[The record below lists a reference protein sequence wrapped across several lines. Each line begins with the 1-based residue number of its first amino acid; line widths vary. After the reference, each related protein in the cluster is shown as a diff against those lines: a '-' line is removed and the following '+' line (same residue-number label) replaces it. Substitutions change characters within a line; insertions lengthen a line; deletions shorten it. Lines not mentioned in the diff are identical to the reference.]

1 MSTEP
6 EAIKSCLGCW
16 GDCWRAYNDGGD
28 EGDVRVGTR
37 NSRAP
42 SGEELRRTGVSTSV
56 KPERQLLNERRQTM
70 ETYPDHGG
78 DNGRYGRL
86 YSAS

>member
-1 MSTEP
+1 M
-6 EAIKSCLGCW
+6 
-16 GDCWRAYNDGGD
+16 D

-56 KPERQLLNERRQTM
+56 KPGYQLLSD
-70 ETYPDHGG
+70 TYIADAQSRHDIPW
-78 DNGRYGRL
+78 
-86 YSAS
+86 S